1 MIGRPPPERR
11 HEDRHRDLSL
21 DFTRH
26 LTALRSKGYSVRAY
40 IMWIVAV
47 VLIPGLLFGG
57 WMVYESARL
66 QRDQAERIA
75 DREAREVTA
84 TIDREMVSAKN
95 ILRSLAT
102 SHHLQTGDLAA
113 FHKQTKEV
121 AKLSETRIILADPA
135 RDVQLVHS
143 ALPFGPPLQR
153 RLPPERRE
161 AERIAFETGQP
172 VLSDVFF
179 GNSTQQFL
187 VALVL
192 PVKRDNAPPYVLTI
206 AISSQKFANILATN
220 QISPEWVV
228 AILDRGNVI
237 VARSEKHQEFV
248 GTKVYGGFTPPA
260 NAIDGIQISTI
271 RDGRIF
277 RWSWRMSEPTGWFI
291 SVGVPETVLNGPV
304 RRAMLTYTG
313 AAFALF
319 GIAMALSY
327 YFGGRISQSIGSLGI
342 DREPTREEFD
352 VLFQSHPSGVLVLDS
367 GGHIVLANSRVE
379 QKFGYRHDELIG
391 KPIRMLCPKHLHTV
405 VLSWPSLM
413 GVSNELTG
421 ERKDGSEFPIEIA
434 ANQVPT
440 RSGNFI
446 IMIVADITQRK
457 LAEQQLAL
465 AVGERDDLR
474 RRLMQAQE
482 AERLRLAHELHDQTG
497 QSLAAVMLDLK
508 SIESQAN
515 ESGRARLRGLRV
527 QLEAMGKA
535 LHRVAHELRPASI
548 DELGLASA
556 LSTYVAD
563 WSAQFGVEVDF
574 HCRDTHID
582 DLPDDVRTTL
592 YRIVQEALTNVAKHA
607 PDASSVSVVLD
618 RSDTTLQLTI
628 EDDGH
633 GFDPSALPE
642 PGKRKKGAGLGHA
655 GMRERLALI
664 GGELE
669 IESTIGL
676 GTTIYA
682 RVPLQH
688 ERLSA

>member
-1 MIGRPPPERR
+1 
-11 HEDRHRDLSL
+11 
-21 DFTRH
+21 
-26 LTALRSKGYSVRAY
+26 
-40 IMWIVAV
+40 
-47 VLIPGLLFGG
+47 
-57 WMVYESARL
+57 
-66 QRDQAERIA
+66 
-75 DREAREVTA
+75 
-84 TIDREMVSAKN
+84 
-95 ILRSLAT
+95 
-102 SHHLQTGDLAA
+102 
-113 FHKQTKEV
+113 
-121 AKLSETRIILADPA
+121 
-135 RDVQLVHS
+135 
-143 ALPFGPPLQR
+143 
-153 RLPPERRE
+153 
-161 AERIAFETGQP
+161 
-172 VLSDVFF
+172 
-179 GNSTQQFL
+179 
-187 VALVL
+187 
-192 PVKRDNAPPYVLTI
+192 
-206 AISSQKFANILATN
+206 
-220 QISPEWVV
+220 
-228 AILDRGNVI
+228 
-237 VARSEKHQEFV
+237 
-248 GTKVYGGFTPPA
+248 
-260 NAIDGIQISTI
+260 
-271 RDGRIF
+271 
-277 RWSWRMSEPTGWFI
+277 
-291 SVGVPETVLNGPV
+291 
-304 RRAMLTYTG
+304 
-313 AAFALF
+313 
-319 GIAMALSY
+319 
-327 YFGGRISQSIGSLGI
+327 
-342 DREPTREEFD
+342 
-352 VLFQSHPSGVLVLDS
+352 
-367 GGHIVLANSRVE
+367 
-379 QKFGYRHDELIG
+379 
-391 KPIRMLCPKHLHTV
+391 
-405 VLSWPSLM
+405 M

-434 ANQVPT
+434 ANQVHT

-446 IMIVADITQRK
+446 IMILADITQRK
-457 LAEQQLAL
+457 LAEQQLAV

-508 SIESQAN
+508 SIESQAS
-515 ESGRARLRGLRV
+515 ETGRVRLRGLRV

-574 HCRDTHID
+574 HCRDKHID

-592 YRIVQEALTNVAKHA
+592 YRVVQEALTNVAKHA

-633 GFDPSALPE
+633 GFDPNAAPE

-669 IESTIGL
+669 IESTVGL